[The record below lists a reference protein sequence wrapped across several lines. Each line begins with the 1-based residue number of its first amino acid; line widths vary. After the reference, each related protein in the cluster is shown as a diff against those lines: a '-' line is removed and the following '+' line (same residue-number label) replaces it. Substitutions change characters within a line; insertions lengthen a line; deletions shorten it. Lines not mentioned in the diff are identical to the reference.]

1 MQKQFTF
8 ILAISSCLFYSIF
21 TFGQMKDSIIVI
33 NNTVM
38 TKPQLFSNLGASF
51 QTPDA
56 IAIDKNGDLYLSVPN
71 FIKHEQLGSK
81 ICKFNEQHQPITWCD
96 SLPVHPDSKTTFPM
110 GMAFGSDGN
119 LYIADNQSSTGK
131 LYESRL
137 IRVTIK
143 NGKPV
148 KAEVVVKG
156 FNIAN
161 GVRSYKNRI
170 YVSDSYFSVK
180 DTPDQSGIYSFAID
194 EFKNGLIQLQPNPT
208 DKHIVC
214 TFTTKPFKDQH
225 DQGGV
230 DGLTIDKQGNLYAGT
245 FGDGVISKIEL
256 TSDGKFKSQ
265 KIIVDSDKLRCCD
278 GMYYDEKTNS
288 IYMANFYNN
297 SIHVLDLTKNELR
310 TLWENDNN
318 DGADGLLDQ
327 PCDVIV
333 YKGKLLAVNFDSYIT
348 LKNKEADN
356 FHTISVFEI
365 AK

>member
-1 MQKQFTF
+1 MQKQFSF
-8 ILAISSCLFYSIF
+8 LLAISSYILCSSFI
-21 TFGQMKDSIIVI
+21 FGQTIDSIVVK
-33 NNTVM
+33 NNSVM
-38 TKPQLFSNLGASF
+38 TKPQLFSNLGDSF

-56 IAIDKNGDLYLSVPN
+56 MAIDKHGDLYLSVPN
-71 FIKHEQLGSK
+71 FVKHEQLGSK
-81 ICKFNEQHQPITWCD
+81 ICKFNEQHQPITWFD
-96 SLPVHPDSKTTFPM
+96 SLPAHPDSKTTFPM

-137 IRVTIK
+137 IRVRIK
-143 NGKPV
+143 NGKPIS
-148 KAEVVVKG
+148 ADVVVKG
-156 FNIAN
+156 FNVAN

-180 DTPDQSGIYSFAID
+180 DRPDQSGIYSFEID
-194 EFKNGLIQLQPNPT
+194 EFKNGLIQLQANPS

-214 TFTTKPFKDQH
+214 TFTTKPFEGMY

-230 DGLTIDKQGNLYAGT
+230 DGLTFDKQGNLYAGT

-256 TSDGKFKSQ
+256 TANGAFKSQ
-265 KIIVDSDKLRCCD
+265 KIIVDSDKLQCCD

-288 IYMANFYNN
+288 IYIANFYNN

-310 TLWENDNN
+310 TLWENGNN

-327 PCDVIV
+327 PCDPII
-333 YKGKLLAVNFDSYIT
+333 YKGKLLVVNFDSYISN
-348 LKNKEADN
+348 KNKEADN
-356 FHTISVFEI
+356 VHSISVFEI